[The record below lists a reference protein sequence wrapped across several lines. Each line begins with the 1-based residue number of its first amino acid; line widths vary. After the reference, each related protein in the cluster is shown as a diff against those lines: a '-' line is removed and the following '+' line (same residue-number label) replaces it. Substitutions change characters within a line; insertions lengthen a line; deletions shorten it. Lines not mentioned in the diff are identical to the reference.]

1 MNKDEKVC
9 YCFNVTVGDIEKAIN
24 EGADSLG
31 AVQQATKAGSG
42 CGRCSANVEKVTTEL
57 LKENTMGYLY
67 IIKLV
72 NFRF

>member
-31 AVQQATKAGSG
+31 AVQQATKAGSFIAF
-42 CGRCSANVEKVTTEL
+42 SISPTVT
-57 LKENTMGYLY
+57 LKQ
-67 IIKLV
+67 
-72 NFRF
+72 

>member
-24 EGADSLG
+24 SLG

-57 LKENTMGYLY
+57 LKEN
-67 IIKLV
+67 K
-72 NFRF
+72 